1 MLQIKPCEKYQSP
14 SKKKKDKKA
23 AILLWTI
30 KKSTRRWKIKRYW
43 ESKKNVWNKK
53 KHIVVTITNI
63 CLLKK

>member
-30 KKSTRRWKIKRYW
+30 KKSTRRWKIKPYW
-43 ESKKNVWNKK
+43 ESKKKF
-53 KHIVVTITNI
+53 
-63 CLLKK
+63 LK